1 MEETKKLS
9 SYRWVILACVCG
21 ICFMANHM
29 QYQVSAWGVVVMEGL
44 GIEVD
49 DLTTLML
56 MPMLIA
62 VFLAIPAGGLADRFG
77 VKRVVAVGLTVSVIA
92 GFVRTFMID
101 SFPAQM
107 VSMLGLG
114 AGISMLNA
122 NMPKILGIWF
132 KEKMTVAVGL
142 FYATSCVAIVL
153 AQSVST
159 LFPSLFMS
167 YLVAAIV
174 LTVVCICWICL
185 VRNVPEGETLPPAEP
200 ITKYLGRA
208 AKSKNV
214 WFIALIYGLT
224 LASTGGYAM
233 ILPSAFELAKGYE
246 TTLSGSLAAII
257 TVGSF
262 FACLIGPAWVQKRGK
277 NKPFL
282 IVTTIIGAAFMVVC
296 WFVELSPALWVLL
309 VLNGFFSACSGPIVE
324 AMTAQLPDIGTK
336 YAGSAG
342 GIVTTVGIA
351 FSYFLPIAVTKVIG
365 DDFTTLLIVYSAIF
379 LLSLVFIF
387 LLPETGIKGKLQ
399 QKAEAEQQ

>member
-21 ICFMANHM
+21 ICFMANYM

-224 LASTGGYAM
+224 LASTGG
-233 ILPSAFELAKGYE
+233 
-246 TTLSGSLAAII
+246 
-257 TVGSF
+257 
-262 FACLIGPAWVQKRGK
+262 
-277 NKPFL
+277 
-282 IVTTIIGAAFMVVC
+282 
-296 WFVELSPALWVLL
+296 
-309 VLNGFFSACSGPIVE
+309 
-324 AMTAQLPDIGTK
+324 
-336 YAGSAG
+336 
-342 GIVTTVGIA
+342 
-351 FSYFLPIAVTKVIG
+351 
-365 DDFTTLLIVYSAIF
+365 
-379 LLSLVFIF
+379 
-387 LLPETGIKGKLQ
+387 
-399 QKAEAEQQ
+399 

>member
-21 ICFMANHM
+21 ICFMANYM

-174 LTVVCICWICL
+174 LTVVCICWIYL

-336 YAGSAG
+336 YAGSC
-342 GIVTTVGIA
+342 
-351 FSYFLPIAVTKVIG
+351 
-365 DDFTTLLIVYSAIF
+365 
-379 LLSLVFIF
+379 
-387 LLPETGIKGKLQ
+387 
-399 QKAEAEQQ
+399 